1 MRLLLSFPRQ
11 VGAICL
17 LMTALG
23 MTLPQ
28 AQANTVNLN
37 LTLTILAPSECTLNN
52 NQQQVVHFGDILL
65 TRIDGNNYKRPVP
78 LSLTCTNLAKNDLAL
93 TLQGDAASFS
103 SNGAL
108 KTSNDKLGVV
118 FYVNNTRQA
127 INQPFAINYTTL
139 PTLEVAPVKD
149 AAASYLD
156 TDGGYFSASATL
168 RVEYP

>member
-1 MRLLLSFPRQ
+1 MRLPLSFLRQ
-11 VGAICL
+11 VGAMCL
-17 LMTALG
+17 LMTAFG

-28 AQANTVNLN
+28 AQANTVNLE
-37 LTLTILAPSECTLNN
+37 LSLTIIAAPECTLNN
-52 NQQQVVHFGDILL
+52 NQQQVVHFGDVLL

-78 LSLTCTNLAKNDLAL
+78 LSLACTNLSKNDLRM
-93 TLQGDAASFS
+93 TLQGDATTFS

-127 INQPFAINYTTL
+127 INQPFAINYTAL

-149 AAASYLD
+149 TAASYLD
-156 TDGGYFSASATL
+156 TDGGDFSAFATL
-168 RVEYP
+168 KVDYQ

>member
-1 MRLLLSFPRQ
+1 MRLPLSSPHQ
-11 VGAICL
+11 VGVMCL

-28 AQANTVNLN
+28 SQAATANLN
-37 LTLTILAPSECTLNN
+37 LTLTIHSPPECTLNN

-78 LSLTCTNLAKNDLAL
+78 LSLTCTNLAKNDLRM
-93 TLQGDAASFS
+93 TLQGDATTFS

-118 FYVNNTRQA
+118 FYVNNAQQA

-149 AAASYLD
+149 TATSYLD
-156 TDGGYFSASATL
+156 TDGGYFSAFATL
-168 RVEYP
+168 KVDYQ

>member
-1 MRLLLSFPRQ
+1 MRLPLNPPRQ
-11 VGAICL
+11 VGALCL

-23 MTLPQ
+23 MSFPQ
-28 AQANTVNLN
+28 SQADTANLN
-37 LTLTILAPSECTLNN
+37 LTLTIHAPPECTLNN
-52 NQQQVVHFGDILL
+52 NQQQVVHFGDVLL
-65 TRIDGNNYKRPVP
+65 TRIDGNNYKHPVP
-78 LSLTCTNLAKNDLAL
+78 LSLVCTNLAKNDLSL
-93 TLQGDAASFS
+93 TLQGDATSFS

-168 RVEYP
+168 KVDYQ